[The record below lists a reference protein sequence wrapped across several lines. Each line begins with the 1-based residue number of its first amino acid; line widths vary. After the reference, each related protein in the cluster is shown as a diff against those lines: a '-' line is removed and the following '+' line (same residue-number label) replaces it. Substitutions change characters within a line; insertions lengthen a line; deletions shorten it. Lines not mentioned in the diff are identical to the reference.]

1 MKPSKPTT
9 LKDLAEELK
18 LSVSTVSRAL
28 SGMGRM
34 SDETRDRVRRA
45 VKESNYMPNAV
56 ARSLRK
62 QNVMSIG

>member
-1 MKPSKPTT
+1 MKLSKPTT

-28 SGMGRM
+28 NGTGRI

-45 VKESNYMPNAV
+45 VKESNYTPNAV

-62 QNVMSIG
+62 QNVISVY